1 MAEKEYKGTLFCEK
15 LKTGRCGVKIN
26 LTDTGIESITQ
37 DGELFSISYNLIK
50 IENIEP
56 TGKIFKLS
64 GGNESFHFV
73 SHDKSL
79 LRKINRTGTQN
90 VTEQIKTINTSN
102 RNLLTKKFIIA
113 GIVIG
118 FFIILY
124 LMIPVLFNSAISLLP
139 KELDEQLGQVGML
152 QIQDEFIPFNDTFIQ
167 NSIDEILV
175 ILKQNLGPDN
185 DWQFKIILVHNE
197 VTNAFALPG
206 GTIFVFTGLL
216 SNSTSAEEVAGVIAH
231 EMGHVIN
238 RHGIKRIAQSI
249 GTIII
254 IQLLFGDSEGFL
266 ELAAEFLTV
275 ASVNN
280 YSQSQERE
288 ADKTSVELMYK
299 AGLNPAAFSEF
310 FYRLKEQG
318 GEVPDYLNWL
328 STHPSHDERISAIE
342 DMVDDLPETRSDS
355 LDINWE
361 EIQNRLN
368 RYSRFK

>member
-1 MAEKEYKGTLFCEK
+1 MKEYKGTLFCEK

-26 LTDTGIESITQ
+26 LTDTGLESITPN
-37 DGELFSISYNLIK
+37 GELFSISYNLIK

-64 GGNESFHFV
+64 GGNESFHFL

-79 LRKINRTGTQN
+79 LRKIKRTGTEH

-102 RNLLTKKFIIA
+102 RNLLMKKFIIA
-113 GIVIG
+113 GLIIG
-118 FFIILY
+118 FFIFLY
-124 LMIPVLFNSAISLLP
+124 LIIPVLFNSAISLLP
-139 KELDEQLGQVGML
+139 KELDEQLGEIGML
-152 QIQDEFIPFNDTFIQ
+152 QMQDEFTPFNDTFVR

-175 ILKQNLGPDN
+175 TLEQNVDPDN
-185 DWQFKIILVHNE
+185 NWQFKIILVNNE

-254 IQLLFGDSEGFL
+254 IQLLFGNAEGFL
-266 ELAAEFLTV
+266 ELAAELLTV
-275 ASVNN
+275 ASINN
-280 YSQSQERE
+280 YSKSQERE
-288 ADKTSVELMYK
+288 ADKTSVELMFK
-299 AGLNPAAFSEF
+299 AGLNPEALSDF

-318 GEVPDYLNWL
+318 EEVPEYLNWL
-328 STHPSHDERISAIE
+328 STHPSHDERIKAIE
-342 DMVDDLPETRSDS
+342 DMVNDLPETKQV
-355 LDINWE
+355 LLKINWE
-361 EIQNRLN
+361 EVHNRL
-368 RYSRFK
+368 YSHSRSR